1 MTYSTAGL
9 ALTKQFE
16 GLRLTAYQDSGG
28 VWTIGYGHTGSEVVC
43 GLTWTQEQ
51 ADAQLL
57 IDTQTAQD
65 CVNTHVTLPLTQNQF
80 DALVDFTFNLGC
92 AALRSSTLLSCI
104 NAGRFDL
111 AAQQFTRWVYA
122 GGKVVDGLMAR
133 RQAEQVLFSSPQQQT
148 DIGEGEPQ

>member
-9 ALTKQFE
+9 ALTKLFE

-28 VWTIGYGHTGSEVVC
+28 VWTIGYGHTGSEVVE
-43 GLTWTQEQ
+43 GLTWTQDQ

-65 CVNTHVTLPLTQNQF
+65 CVNTNVTILSLTQNQF
-80 DALVDFTFNLGC
+80 DALVDLAYNIGC
-92 AALRSSTLLSCI
+92 GALRSSLLLRCV
-104 NAGRFDL
+104 NAGKFDA

-122 GGKVVDGLMAR
+122 GGKVVDGLMKR
-133 RQAEQVLFSSPQQQT
+133 RQAEQVLFSSPQQQA
-148 DIGEGEPQ
+148 DIGH